1 MKKILSVCLSL
12 IMILFV
18 FAMPT
23 SAAVI
28 EEFYFNVAVDDVNYV
43 LYDDMALAM
52 GFDFDE
58 EDTSPKP
65 GIVIP
70 ETITH
75 EGKNF
80 TVIGIFDMAF
90 SESDYTS
97 VTLPSTITYMG
108 SAAFASSPYLENVV
122 IPADCNFEYFGEDV
136 FIGTPFEEKI
146 YSKDEVIF
154 GKNVLFSY
162 IGNADEYVIPENI
175 EIIVSKCFF
184 MSGLKNIVFNEKV
197 TEIPYLAFASCRN
210 LTEVN
215 IPDNIEMI
223 GDGAFKD
230 CTNLQKVI
238 LGEKV
243 HRLGVDCFANT
254 KIKSIHLGA
263 EVYDIT
269 GAFKDCKTLESIT
282 VDPANTALLTDGKAL
297 YFKTTFVFDGEERE
311 GLILKYYLP
320 SKAQGKITLNAS
332 VGAIEDYAFYGC
344 NGLEEVVAKDLEY
357 VGSQAFCNSSIKK
370 FSAKGD
376 YWVWD
381 AAFRNCKNLESINL
395 ENVEYI
401 GVGAFENCTSLENV
415 TFSES
420 IGEISEL
427 AFSNTGLKNVAIQGN
442 DCYVYESAFKGCK
455 NLETVR
461 LEEGV
466 TGVGMNAFLGCPELK
481 TIYISKTVKSIDDK
495 AFNGCEN
502 VSFQVIEDSAGH
514 NFVED
519 AGYDYEIVGRL
530 SFFER
535 IAAFFENLINLLFGW
550 II

>member
-1 MKKILSVCLSL
+1 MKKILSVCLTL
-12 IMILFV
+12 IMMLSVFV
-18 FAMPT
+18 MPA

-28 EEFYFNVAVDDVNYV
+28 EDFYFNVFVDDVSYV
-43 LYDDMALAM
+43 LYDDMALAT

-80 TVIGIFDMAF
+80 TVMGILDMAF
-90 SESDYTS
+90 SDSDYTA

-108 SAAFASSPYLENVV
+108 SNAFAFSPYLENVV

-136 FIGTPFEEKI
+136 FIGTPFEEKL
-146 YSKDEVIF
+146 YSKDEVIL

-162 IGNADEYVIPENI
+162 IGNADEYVVPENV

-184 MSGLKNIVFNEKV
+184 MSGLKNIVLNEKV

-215 IPDNIEMI
+215 IPDNIEII
-223 GDGAFKD
+223 GGGAFKD
-230 CTNLQKVI
+230 CTNLQKVT
-238 LGEKV
+238 LGENV
-243 HRLGVDCFANT
+243 QSLGVDCFANT

-263 EVYDIT
+263 NVYEIT

-282 VDPANTALLTDGKAL
+282 VDPTNTILHTDGKAV
-297 YFKTTFVFDGEERE
+297 YFKTTFVLEHEEKE
-311 GLILKYYLP
+311 GLILEYYLP
-320 SKAQGKITLNAS
+320 SKAQGKITLNS
-332 VGAIEDYAFYGC
+332 DVGAIGDYAFYGC

-370 FSAKGD
+370 FSAKGE

-381 AAFRNCKNLESINL
+381 AAFRNCKNLEEINL
-395 ENVEYI
+395 EKTDYI
-401 GVGAFENCTSLENV
+401 DIGAFENCTSLKNV
-415 TFSES
+415 TFSENIS
-420 IGEISEL
+420 FLSEL
-427 AFSNTGLKNVAIQGN
+427 AFSNTGLEEVVIYGD
-442 DCYVYESAFKGCK
+442 DCFVEESAFKGCE
-455 NLETVR
+455 NLKTVR

-466 TGVGMNAFLGCPELK
+466 AGVGTNAFLGCPELE
-481 TIYISKTVKSIDDK
+481 TIYISKTVEFFEAN
-495 AFNGCEN
+495 AFDGCEN
-502 VSFQVIEDSAGH
+502 VTFQVIKGTEGH
-514 NFVED
+514 D
-519 AGYDYEIVGRL
+519 YIDDLGYNYEIVGRL
-530 SFFER
+530 SLFER
-535 IAAFFENLINLLFGW
+535 IADFFENLMSLLFGW
-550 II
+550 IL